1 MTLRVIGD
9 SILKGIQPNME
20 SGRYETV
27 NNIDFEGATGMTV
40 ENFSKF
46 GCTVSKGFD
55 FAKRLFEKSPKCT
68 YVLMDFGGN
77 DSDYDWASIASDPY
91 SEKGT
96 YNPKT
101 EPGLFLS
108 TYSSLVDYVKSF
120 GCEPILMTLP
130 PIVPKRYLKWT
141 CEKQDLEYENILTWL
156 DQDLGR
162 VSRTQKAYSDI
173 ASALA
178 AFKNIKCIDI
188 NGAFNMTGTSES
200 YMSVDGI
207 HPNDAGQK
215 LIHTCI
221 RQTFSTISA

>member
-27 NNIDFEGATGMTV
+27 NNIDFEGATGMPV

-46 GCTVSKGFD
+46 GCTVLKGFD
-55 FAKRLFEKSPKCT
+55 FAKRLFQKDPHCS

-77 DSDYDWASIASDPY
+77 DSDYDWAAIASDPFR
-91 SEKGT
+91 SESHDPNT
-96 YNPKT
+96 D
-101 EPGLFLS
+101 PGLFLS
-108 TYSSLVDYVKSF
+108 TYSCLVDYVMSF
-120 GCEPILMTLP
+120 GCTPVLMTLP
-130 PIVPKRYLKWT
+130 PIIPKRYLKWT
-141 CEKQDLEYENILTWL
+141 CEKKNLNYENILLWL

-178 AFKNIKCIDI
+178 SFKNIRCIDV
-188 NGAFNMTGTSES
+188 NGAFAATGTPES
-200 YMSVDGI
+200 YMSIDGI
-207 HPNDAGQK
+207 HPNNAGQK
-215 LIHTCI
+215 LIHSCV
-221 RQTFSTISA
+221 RQAFSTITA